1 MTWFEIYAMLAPLQI
16 VVAALIVLWFA
27 HWQDKRED
35 RRRSGKETRRR

>member
-1 MTWFEIYAMLAPLQI
+1 MTGFEIYAMLAPLQI

-35 RRRSGKETRRR
+35 RRRAEEEMRHR